1 MICKF
6 RVYLFACSIRLLH
19 NTAFNYKAVTI
30 CVPVVATRVGNLLS
44 GATATDAVL
53 STDINDP
60 GFFRTAGVAIPSGSI
75 SPPINPDES
84 TRALSTPIF

>member
-19 NTAFNYKAVTI
+19 NTTFNYKAVTI

-44 GATATDAVL
+44 GTTATDAVL
-53 STDINDP
+53 STDIDDP
-60 GFFRTAGVAIPSGSI
+60 GVLRTAGVAIPPS
-75 SPPINPDES
+75 
-84 TRALSTPIF
+84 RVY